1 MVHIPKLISIVLQ
14 AEKTNIPS
22 PSIMY
27 TKYFYAGQKLRKNLF
42 QRGNI

>member
-1 MVHIPKLISIVLQ
+1 MVHIPILIIIVLQ

-27 TKYFYAGQKLRKNLF
+27 TKYFYVDQKLRKNVF